1 MKSYLLAQ
9 VRLENFSI
17 KKIKDKIPELINK
30 IKYTQNKYIWMKAAM
45 GILTTDLK
53 PKIAMEECYIGN
65 KLVKIYGIAKGSGMI
80 FPNMATTLG
89 FVFTDATISSTVL
102 KQLLNKT

>member
-1 MKSYLLAQ
+1 
-9 VRLENFSI
+9 
-17 KKIKDKIPELINK
+17 
-30 IKYTQNKYIWMKAAM
+30 M

-80 FPNMATTLG
+80 YPNMATTLG
-89 FVFTDATISSTVL
+89 FVFTDANLSSSLLSQIL
-102 KQLLNKT
+102 KKNI